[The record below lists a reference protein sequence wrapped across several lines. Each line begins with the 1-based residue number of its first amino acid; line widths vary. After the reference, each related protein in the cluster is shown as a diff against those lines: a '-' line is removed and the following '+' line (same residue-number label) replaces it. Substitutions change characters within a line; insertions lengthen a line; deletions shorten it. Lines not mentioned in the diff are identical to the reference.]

1 VTSGQQNRRIVSRSA
16 QGIGDEGGIALGYL
30 DGDRAH
36 TRIRWRDTS
45 AMAGMPATTAS
56 ICCW

>member
-45 AMAGMPATTAS
+45 AIAGMPAT
-56 ICCW
+56 